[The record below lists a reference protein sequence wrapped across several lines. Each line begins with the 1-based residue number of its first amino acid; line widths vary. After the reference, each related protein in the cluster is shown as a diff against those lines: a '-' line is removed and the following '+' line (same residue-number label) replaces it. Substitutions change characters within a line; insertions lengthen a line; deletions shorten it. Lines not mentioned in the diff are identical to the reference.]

1 MIADSFMFL
10 FLFLKIRRPLA
21 ISFNK
26 SKKKTNL
33 IGVSKR
39 RGKVKDESAKSK
51 NSKNGEKVSSEIL
64 NICSNEVSVCSN
76 VGDGHVRSLEHHLGS
91 LGACLEGIAGDYLRE
106 SEGKIDKAELENW
119 ISMFN

>member
-51 NSKNGEKVSSEIL
+51 NSENGE
-64 NICSNEVSVCSN
+64 
-76 VGDGHVRSLEHHLGS
+76 
-91 LGACLEGIAGDYLRE
+91 
-106 SEGKIDKAELENW
+106 
-119 ISMFN
+119 